1 VKEDVHGGRVSKMVA
16 HDREGPYEGPA
27 VRVQLGRGHIDFS
40 QECPLKTRERQTEFD
55 PFEDGDI

>member
-1 VKEDVHGGRVSKMVA
+1 MVA